1 MSDTTPPLIAS
12 PTSSPT
18 DRPVVARTTRDLV
31 SVVGPDAATY
41 LQGQLS
47 QDVAGLAVG
56 DSTWTFVL
64 APQGKVEGWG
74 RITRVADDAFEVLVD
89 AGAGEAWEARL
100 RRFLLRTKADI
111 TVTPA
116 VPVLALRGE
125 GSVDVLTAFGA
136 PAVAD
141 APRVPRTDDAPDD
154 GGADGGSP
162 TAGAPNSWRPAGWPA
177 GDGFDLVVA
186 GAVGEGEAAGND
198 VVARL
203 VGAGAVEVGAVE
215 LDALRIRAGVP
226 AWGSELDADTIPA
239 TVGQWVIDASVS
251 FTKGCYTGQEL
262 VVRIDSRG
270 GNVPR
275 LLHRA
280 EVQGPP
286 PSPGTPVLVDD
297 VEAGSVTSS
306 ASVEGGSVA
315 LCWVGRAVVVEPDG
329 SPATVA
335 GAPARVFSP
344 PVVAPSPSAPSVP
357 GRVSFGR

>member
-125 GSVDVLTAFGA
+125 GSADV
-136 PAVAD
+136 VAATGPD
-141 APRVPRTDDAPDD
+141 A
-154 GGADGGSP
+154 
-162 TAGAPNSWRPAGWPA
+162 WRPAGWPA
-177 GDGFDLVVA
+177 VDGFDLVLA
-186 GAVGEGEAAGND
+186 GAAAED
-198 VVARL
+198 AVTRV
-203 VGAGAVEVGAVE
+203 VGAGVVEVGAAE
-215 LDALRIRAGVP
+215 LEALRIRAVVP

-262 VVRIDSRG
+262 VARIDSRG